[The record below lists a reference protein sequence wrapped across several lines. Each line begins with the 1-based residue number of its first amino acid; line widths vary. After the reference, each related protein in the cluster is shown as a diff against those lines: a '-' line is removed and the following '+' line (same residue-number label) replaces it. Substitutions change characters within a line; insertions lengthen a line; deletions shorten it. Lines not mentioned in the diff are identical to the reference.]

1 MDPQHCWEYINCIL
15 FAVCTQINR
24 PSPFFS
30 LDMEGLALESTKN
43 VADLEGADG
52 VASDGVFWRGED
64 GVDESCGLT
73 QVLSLLDGTHRFCT
87 KNV

>member
-1 MDPQHCWEYINCIL
+1 
-15 FAVCTQINR
+15 
-24 PSPFFS
+24 
-30 LDMEGLALESTKN
+30 MEGLALESTKN